1 MARPRGFDHFLD
13 RLKGLEKSYALIGGG
28 AASLLMDDQGLD
40 FRATKDVDLVLLTN
54 GSKELNDRIAAYV
67 KEGGYVIKE
76 ATEGEPRYYRFRDPK
91 DEKFPVMIE
100 VFARNEQ
107 KIELQEGQYI
117 IPVQHDDIVR
127 ISAILLDDEYFEI
140 ITSNLA
146 TLESG
151 ATVINPIA
159 NICLKARAHRELSE
173 KRAKDEKSV
182 DSKSVEKHRK
192 DIFRIA
198 PLLSGSEK
206 ITLGKQP
213 KADLELAL
221 KHLREMPEA
230 SFKDMMKNV
239 PGANKDTLL
248 GTISKVFLGTS

>member
-1 MARPRGFDHFLD
+1 MARPRGFDHFLE
-13 RLKGLEKSYALIGGG
+13 RLKGLEKSYAVIGGG
-28 AASLLMDDQGLD
+28 AASLLMDDHGLD

-54 GSKELNDRIAAYV
+54 GSKELNTRIAAYV
-67 KEGGYVIKE
+67 KEGRYKTKE
-76 ATEGEPRYYRFRDPK
+76 ATEGEPRYYRFQEPQE
-91 DEKFPVMIE
+91 EKFPLQIE

-107 KIELQEGQYI
+107 KIELHEGQYI
-117 IPVQHDDIVR
+117 IPVQSDEIAR
-127 ISAILLDDEYFEI
+127 ISAIMLDDEYFEI

-159 NICLKARAHRELSE
+159 NICLKARAHREMSE
-173 KRAKDEKSV
+173 KKARGEKV
-182 DSKSVEKHRK
+182 DSKDIEKHRK
-192 DIFRIA
+192 DIFRIT

-206 ITLGKQP
+206 IILGKQP

-221 KHLREMPEA
+221 KHLRDMSEG

-239 PGANKDTLL
+239 PAANKDTLL